1 MFEEAEQSFL
11 NLRGDAAE
19 VRKGVAEAL
28 GVDLPVTPCT
38 FVRAGDVA
46 VYWLGPDEW
55 LAAVPNGEQAQLA
68 ARLRGSLK
76 GHISIADVSGG
87 HRLLEIDAGADE
99 ILKQSSPCDFH
110 PRAFPPGRCRQT
122 VFAKTHALIAA
133 NLNGTYHL
141 IVRTSYADYIRDW
154 IKRCMTT

>member
-1 MFEEAEQSFL
+1 MFEEAAQGFL
-11 NLRGDAAE
+11 NLRGDAVE

-38 FVRAGDVA
+38 FVRTGDVA

-68 ARLRGSLK
+68 TRLRGSLD
-76 GHISIADVSGG
+76 GHFSIADVSGG
-87 HRLLEIDAGADE
+87 QTLLELGAGAGE

-122 VFAKTHALIAA
+122 MFAKTHALVAA
-133 NLNGTYHL
+133 NSNGTFHL
-141 IVRTSYADYIRDW
+141 IVRTSYADYVRDW
-154 IKRCMTT
+154 IKRCLPT